1 MDDLGYAIRL
11 LLGQVIA
18 LVAKLNQ
25 MGLVI
30 RYLFC
35 QFIAHCLDDAI
46 FGSGFKVLFGELQR
60 GESELLAL
68 LIDDLPNFCTSI
80 PDASEAMVAL
90 VMLP

>member
-1 MDDLGYAIRL
+1 MNYLGNAKRL
-11 LLGQVIA
+11 LLSQIIA

-25 MGLVI
+25 VGLVI
-30 RYLFC
+30 HHFFC
-35 QFIAHCLDDAI
+35 QFIAHGLDDAS
-46 FGSGFKVLFGELQR
+46 FGSGFEVLFGELQR

-80 PDASEAMVAL
+80 PDALEAMVAV